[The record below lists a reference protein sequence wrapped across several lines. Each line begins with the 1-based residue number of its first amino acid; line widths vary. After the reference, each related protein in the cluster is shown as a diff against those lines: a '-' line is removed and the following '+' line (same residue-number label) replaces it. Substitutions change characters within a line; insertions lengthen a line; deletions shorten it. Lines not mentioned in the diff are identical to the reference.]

1 MPLSSKGEKILSS
14 MKSEYGSKKGEQV
27 FYASKNAGRISGI
40 DSYYDP
46 TAERSDFTIGKDNP
60 NHPHAT
66 TGTEP
71 VWDVPAARVDAFCS
85 RCDALAQFFREEAK
99 EPEHKSGSASTLA
112 NAAFK

>member
-71 VWDVPAARVDAFCS
+71 VWDVLAARVDAFCS